1 MYKSQM
7 AGKKKRHQSRENI
20 TDISRPSDLRWRDYQ
35 QTYGGTREKTGFQD
49 ITENSKEQNTIS
61 ECKEIVSEM
70 NQVLIKQKSLE

>member
-1 MYKSQM
+1 MEGFS
-7 AGKKKRHQSRENI
+7 
-20 TDISRPSDLRWRDYQ
+20 TDIWV
-35 QTYGGTREKTGFQD
+35 TREKTGFQD